1 MCCTVLIR
9 NALGKVGR
17 GASNDWSNYIFRRS
31 GANMDTFKVAGFH
44 QILDILNINV
54 FWLHVENVQ
63 NLGKRGHF
71 KNVNVGPRTSEN
83 KVWPIV
89 DAPWPRLSSEFW
101 ISVLRRI
108 QNIVE
113 IGLSISARLAEIPDS
128 EAIRQLQKRVQKKW
142 AKNFFLKKSW
152 NVPIQLK
159 NIIFQSISQTCFELF
174 KSVNIDP
181 KVLDFNVWPTVG
193 WTVRFH
199 FPKSFRLVLFQTFPA
214 FFSNS

>member
-1 MCCTVLIR
+1 
-9 NALGKVGR
+9 
-17 GASNDWSNYIFRRS
+17 
-31 GANMDTFKVAGFH
+31 
-44 QILDILNINV
+44 
-54 FWLHVENVQ
+54 
-63 NLGKRGHF
+63 
-71 KNVNVGPRTSEN
+71 
-83 KVWPIV
+83 
-89 DAPWPRLSSEFW
+89 
-101 ISVLRRI
+101 LRRI

-181 KVLDFNVWPTVG
+181 KVLDFNV
-193 WTVRFH
+193 
-199 FPKSFRLVLFQTFPA
+199 
-214 FFSNS
+214 